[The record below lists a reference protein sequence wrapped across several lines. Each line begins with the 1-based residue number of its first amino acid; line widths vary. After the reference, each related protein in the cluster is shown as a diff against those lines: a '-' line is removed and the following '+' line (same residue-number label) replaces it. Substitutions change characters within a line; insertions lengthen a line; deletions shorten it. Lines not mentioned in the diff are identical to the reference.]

1 MASQFDMAKK
11 RKLTAP
17 QKTSSVKAKKTHAP
31 TKIPAWVLVVI
42 LIMTFLAFIPV
53 LKADF
58 VLLDDPDYVTENPLI
73 RHFSDLGP
81 LIVTP
86 IQGNYHPLTM
96 ISLALNYAISGD
108 NAWSYHVLNLLLHL
122 INCFLVFRLTYLLS
136 TKNLIIACTT
146 ALFFGIH
153 PMHVESVA
161 WISER
166 KDVLYGLFFL
176 AGLISYTKYVD
187 TSSRKQY
194 FFALL
199 FLIFSLLS
207 KPAAVIFP
215 VALFCIDLLRKRKL
229 TSKLIVE
236 KIPFFIPAVIIG
248 VLTVAAQK
256 QIGATIDT
264 PVAIGTKILFGLYGV
279 MMYAVKAI
287 IPVNLSPFYPFP
299 PLNEQLPTPYYIAP
313 LFFLGLVVLIFVLWR
328 KNRAVTFG
336 ILFYLVNLLLV
347 LQIFS
352 VGGAVMAD
360 RYTYLPYIGLF
371 YIFGWALDRYA
382 HNNFTKATYFI
393 VAGALIL
400 AVLTFKQANVW
411 NSSETMWTHAAK
423 ITPSA
428 KAYTS
433 LGVLAKKEHNN
444 ELALQYFNRA
454 IELNVID
461 NEAITN
467 RGDIYFDQHKLDSA
481 YNDYKKALE
490 LKPNYYPSL
499 NNLGALFIMRAQ
511 YDSALQYLNRA
522 LSIKEYPPAYRN
534 RGIAYLQLNRQA
546 DAIRD
551 FEKFLTY
558 QPEAEVQNSVG
569 ISYRSLGKYDK
580 ALDAINKAIQM
591 NPDPHYYL
599 NRSYAYFGL
608 HQMEE
613 AKKDAMQA
621 KQKGLVIDPNY
632 LKTLG
637 LQ

>member
-1 MASQFDMAKK
+1 MARKK
-11 RKLTAP
+11 KLTAP
-17 QKTSSVKAKKTHAP
+17 QKPSAVKAKKTHAP
-31 TKIPAWVLVVI
+31 TKIPVWVLLLI
-42 LIMTFLAFIPV
+42 LIITFLAFIPV

-58 VLLDDPDYVTENPLI
+58 VVLDDPDYVTENPLI
-73 RHFSDLGP
+73 KHLSNLWR

-86 IQGNYHPLTM
+86 VQGNYHPLTM

-136 TKNLIIACTT
+136 NKNLIIAFTT
-146 ALFFGIH
+146 AILFGIH

-176 AGLISYTKYVD
+176 AGLISYLKYVD
-187 TSSRKQY
+187 AGSRKQY
-194 FFALL
+194 LFALL
-199 FLIFSLLS
+199 FLILSLLS

-215 VALFCIDLLRKRKL
+215 VALFCVDLLRKRKL
-229 TSKLIVE
+229 GVKLIVE
-236 KIPFFIPAVIIG
+236 KIPFFIPALVIG
-248 VLTVAAQK
+248 VLTLGAQK

-264 PVAIGTKILFGLYGV
+264 PVAMGTKILFGLYGV
-279 MMYAVKAI
+279 MMYVVKAI
-287 IPVNLSPFYPFP
+287 IPANLSPFYPFP

-313 LFFLGLVVLIFVLWR
+313 LFFLGLVVLLFVSWR
-328 KNRAVTFG
+328 RNRAVSFG
-336 ILFYLVNLLLV
+336 VLFYLVNLLLV

-352 VGGAVMAD
+352 IGGAVMAD

-371 YIFGWALDRYA
+371 YIVGWAVDRYA
-382 HNNFTKATYFI
+382 HGNFTKAAYFI
-393 VAGALIL
+393 MGGALIL
-400 AVLTFKQANVW
+400 AVLTFKQASVW
-411 NSSETMWTHAAK
+411 NNSETMWTHAAK

-444 ELALQYFNRA
+444 ELALQYFNKA

-461 NEAITN
+461 NEALTN
-467 RGDIYFDQHKLDSA
+467 RGDIYFDQRKLDSA
-481 YNDYKKALE
+481 YNDYKKALQ

-499 NNLGALFIMRAQ
+499 NNLGALFILRVQ
-511 YDSALQYLNRA
+511 YDSALQYLDKA
-522 LSIKEYPPAYRN
+522 LSIKEYAPAYRN
-534 RGIAYLQLNRQA
+534 RGIVYLQLNRHA

-551 FEKFLTY
+551 FEKFLSY

-580 ALDAINKAIQM
+580 ALEAIDKAIQM

-599 NRSYAYFGL
+599 NRSYAHFGL

-613 AKKDAMQA
+613 AKKDALQA

-632 LKTLG
+632 LKSLG